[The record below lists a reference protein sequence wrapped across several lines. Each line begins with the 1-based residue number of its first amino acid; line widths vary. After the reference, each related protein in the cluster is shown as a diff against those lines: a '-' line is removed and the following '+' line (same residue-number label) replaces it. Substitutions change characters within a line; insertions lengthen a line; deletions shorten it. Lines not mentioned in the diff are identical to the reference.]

1 MEGDF
6 RNGQRLLAVSFFLL
20 LLSLVLPTWAISY
33 STDSGFQYE
42 DLVVSPFRPEAP
54 SSTVW
59 APIATG
65 IAWGLAALTIFV
77 TVASREV
84 YTEQSRAAKWA
95 LRSGLLMILG
105 LAFIAFWPN
114 GVSHFWAKSQFVI
127 AGSDSLFT
135 QTVRPSYGFWTAL
148 TSIGCIIASFWFLP
162 KPVGSS
168 GGMKPL
174 VLSERDYKLLTLFT
188 KIAGIFLFASGTI
201 QIADWGRVGLGLILV
216 LVGIVVTMAPVPMTV
231 VRPDTIDDDEDLFTV
246 NE

>member
-20 LLSLVLPTWAISY
+20 LLSFVLPTWTISY

-42 DLVVSPFRPEAP
+42 DLAVSPFRPEAP

-65 IAWGLAALTIFV
+65 LAWSLAALTIFV

-84 YTEQSRAAKWA
+84 YTEHSRAAKWA
-95 LRSGLLMILG
+95 FRSGLLMILG
-105 LAFIAFWPN
+105 LAFVAFWPN
-114 GVSHFWAKSQFVI
+114 GVPHFWATRQFMI
-127 AGSDSLFT
+127 EGSESLFM
-135 QTVRPSYGFWTAL
+135 QSVRPGLGFWSMLLAFTAL
-148 TSIGCIIASFWFLP
+148 LASFWFLP
-162 KPVGSS
+162 KPPGASA
-168 GGMKPL
+168 GMKPL